1 MVHVLISHKMT
12 IKGELLWIETLEK
25 KVLLAG
31 LLILL
36 ILFTAACSNSDSD
49 AGSTD
54 KENDPKKAKNNELTI
69 TFRSGGST
77 NQGLINWL
85 NDMVIPKFN
94 EENPEVNVQLSPLE
108 VSEGDYFAKVAL
120 LLQSEDTA
128 PDIVTEDTFM
138 VNSDASAGYLEA
150 LDDRM
155 ESWDGWDKV
164 TDTVKKKVL

>member
-54 KENDPKKAKNNELTI
+54 KENDPKK
-69 TFRSGGST
+69 
-77 NQGLINWL
+77 
-85 NDMVIPKFN
+85 
-94 EENPEVNVQLSPLE
+94 
-108 VSEGDYFAKVAL
+108 SEK
-120 LLQSEDTA
+120 
-128 PDIVTEDTFM
+128 
-138 VNSDASAGYLEA
+138 
-150 LDDRM
+150 
-155 ESWDGWDKV
+155 
-164 TDTVKKKVL
+164 